1 MGVREELVLYVV
13 ILRYCE
19 VSKWKGQVGC
29 LIYKFG
35 VRGQVWASGR
45 REPVEEA
52 VKLEEIILESNVDHE
67 EKGFGG

>member
-1 MGVREELVLYVV
+1 M
-13 ILRYCE
+13 
-19 VSKWKGQVGC
+19 
-29 LIYKFG
+29 IYKFR

-52 VKLEEIILESNVDHE
+52 VRLEEIILESNVDHE